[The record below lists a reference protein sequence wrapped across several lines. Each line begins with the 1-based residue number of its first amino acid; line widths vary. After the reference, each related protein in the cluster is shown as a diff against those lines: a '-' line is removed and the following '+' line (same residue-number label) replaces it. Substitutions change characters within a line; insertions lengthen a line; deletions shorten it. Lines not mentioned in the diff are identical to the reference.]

1 MVPSL
6 ICSSELN
13 SDKIPGQ
20 NDDEMILAI
29 IFIGRLRTLLAH
41 FVSGFLV
48 DVMIRPGRAVIWRL
62 LCRASNEDSQRFY
75 NLLVES
81 VLTLKK
87 YT

>member
-1 MVPSL
+1 MMNG
-6 ICSSELN
+6 C
-13 SDKIPGQ
+13 
-20 NDDEMILAI
+20 DEMILAI

-62 LCRASNEDSQRFY
+62 LCRASTEGFQSFH

-81 VLTLKK
+81 TLTEAKVTK
-87 YT
+87 EGRTGRVVNIDSYI

>member
-1 MVPSL
+1 MMNG
-6 ICSSELN
+6 C
-13 SDKIPGQ
+13 
-20 NDDEMILAI
+20 DEMILAI

-62 LCRASNEDSQRFY
+62 LCRASTEGFQSFH

-81 VLTLKK
+81 AFTIKK
-87 YT
+87 